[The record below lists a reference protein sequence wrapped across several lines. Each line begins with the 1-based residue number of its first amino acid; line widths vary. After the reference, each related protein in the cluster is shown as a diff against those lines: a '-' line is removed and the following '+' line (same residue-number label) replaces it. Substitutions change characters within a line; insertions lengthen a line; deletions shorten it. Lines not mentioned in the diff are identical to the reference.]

1 MTLQLLPRKNW
12 DASAKEL
19 FEFNH
24 FVKAEKVSEN
34 SLVYKDNDLSVI
46 EGNKDELIV
55 FKTLRINILLE
66 LLKLNNQNN
75 NRTLVALHSGE
86 NTKKFIGRYQNYTGK
101 IFLCLDG
108 DRAGNMMT
116 LKILTDMNGKN
127 IKDIRP
133 LYGISESGNQN
144 LSEYLENKLS
154 LQNKNTILVEPK
166 IGKWKHYY

>member
-1 MTLQLLPRKNW
+1 
-12 DASAKEL
+12 
-19 FEFNH
+19 
-24 FVKAEKVSEN
+24 
-34 SLVYKDNDLSVI
+34 
-46 EGNKDELIV
+46 
-55 FKTLRINILLE
+55 
-66 LLKLNNQNN
+66 
-75 NRTLVALHSGE
+75 
-86 NTKKFIGRYQNYTGK
+86 
-101 IFLCLDG
+101 
-108 DRAGNMMT
+108 MT